1 MCRLC
6 VRRNSNQILILSK
19 LRKSDKVDVA
29 RVKENV
35 KMKDKFQLDNF
46 DLITLDFGIGL
57 IIPNSV

>member
-46 DLITLDFGIGL
+46 DLITLAFGIGL
-57 IIPNSV
+57 ITPNSV